1 MAEQSGTP
9 VAVVTGVAL
18 GIGNGIVR
26 RFVAGGFHVIGIDV
40 NADALERS
48 AAELEGALTPL
59 VGDVSDPAVHDR
71 AAELAAA
78 HGPLRT
84 WVNNAGVSRP
94 QSIHE
99 ATPDRVDFVMGINL
113 GGTFWGTA
121 AAVRTMLAA
130 GAGGAVVNIAS
141 VQALRGFPQQPAYA
155 ASKGA
160 IVSLTQQVAAE
171 YAPQRIRCNAIAPG
185 VIDTPLNQQVLAESP
200 DPDALRAGWDALSPI
215 GRIGTPEDIGETA
228 WFLGTEVSGFITGQT
243 IVVDGGC
250 AVTPPG
256 VAL

>member
-9 VAVVTGVAL
+9 VVVVTGAAM
-18 GIGNGIVR
+18 GIGDGVVR
-26 RFVAGGFHVIGIDV
+26 RFVAGGFHVIGIDI
-40 NADALERS
+40 NTEALERS
-48 AAELEGALTPL
+48 AAELDGALTPFA
-59 VGDVSDPAVHDR
+59 GDVSDPATHDR
-71 AAELAAA
+71 AAEVATE
-78 HGPLRT
+78 HGTLRA

-99 ATPDRVDFVMGINL
+99 VTKDRVDFIWGINL

-130 GAGGAVVNIAS
+130 GTAGSIVNVAS
-141 VQALRGFPQQPAYA
+141 VQALRGFAQQPAYA

-160 IVSLTQQVAAE
+160 VVSLSQQVAAE
-171 YAPQRIRCNAIAPG
+171 YASRQIRCNAIAPG
-185 VIDTPLNQQVLAESP
+185 VIDTPLNRQVLAESP
-200 DPDALRAGWDALSPI
+200 DPDALRAGWDALCPI
-215 GRIGTPEDIGETA
+215 GRIGTPEDVGETA
-228 WFLGTEVSGFITGQT
+228 WFLGTDASGFITGQT
-243 IVVDGGC
+243 IVVDGGT